1 MIKELLDKLDAVND
15 HTKSVIDWTSVGV
28 AFGSLL
34 QILPSI
40 AAALSILWTIIRIY
54 ETKTVQ
60 NWLKKWSKKNA

>member
-1 MIKELLDKLDAVND
+1 MIKELLDKLDAVNE
-15 HTKSVIDWTSVGV
+15 HTKSIIDWTSIGV

-40 AAALSILWTIIRIY
+40 AAALSILWTVIRIY

-60 NWLKKWSKKNA
+60 NLIKKWGKKNA

>member
-1 MIKELLDKLDAVND
+1 MIKELLEKLDAVNE
-15 HTKSVIDWTSVGV
+15 HTKSIIDWTSIGV

-40 AAALSILWTIIRIY
+40 AAALSIVWTIIRIY

-60 NWLKKWSKKNA
+60 NFIKKWKK

>member
-1 MIKELLDKLDAVND
+1 MIKELLAKLDAVNE
-15 HTKSVIDWTSVGV
+15 HTKSVIDWTSIGV

-40 AAALSILWTIIRIY
+40 AAALSIVWTIIRIY

-60 NWLKKWSKKNA
+60 NFIKKWKK

>member
-1 MIKELLDKLDAVND
+1 MIKELLEKLDAVNE

-40 AAALSILWTIIRIY
+40 AAALSILWTVIRIY

-60 NWLKKWSKKNA
+60 NFIKKWKK